1 MGQFL
6 TALVLLSLTINTP
19 ATTQGDDTVIRAGLY
34 DITSVVIMPH
44 LEEMRRNVVHEQ
56 RCLDTGQT
64 ANIFPVLRQPAF
76 DGCMLRDNGNHGD
89 QISYQLVC
97 KTDHVATGSAHVL
110 ITTETITGMLRVQ
123 MGGKNMTFTQRVTA
137 DWLGTCQ
144 E

>member
-1 MGQFL
+1 MGRHPV
-6 TALVLLSLTINTP
+6 ALVLLSLTINTP
-19 ATTQGDDTVIRAGLY
+19 VSAQGDDRVIQAGLY

-56 RCLDTGQT
+56 RCLHADQP
-64 ANIFPVLRQPAF
+64 ADIFPVLRQPAF
-76 DGCMLRDNGNHGD
+76 DGCRLHADAKAGD
-89 QISYQLVC
+89 RLAYQLVC
-97 KTDHVATGSAHVL
+97 KTDHIATGSAQL
-110 ITTETITGMLRVQ
+110 EAGTDQIIGMLRVQ

>member
-6 TALVLLSLTINTP
+6 TAVVLLSLTISTP
-19 ATTQGDDTVIRAGLY
+19 ATAQGDDKVIRAGLY
-34 DITSVVIMPH
+34 DITSVVILPH
-44 LEEMRRNVVHEQ
+44 LEEMRRNLVHEQ
-56 RCLDTGQT
+56 RCLYTGQT
-64 ANIFPVLRQPAF
+64 ADIFPVLRQPAF
-76 DGCMLRDNGNHGD
+76 DGCTLRDDGNHGD
-89 QISYQLVC
+89 QIAYQLVC
-97 KTDHVATGSAHVL
+97 KTDHVATGSAHVQ